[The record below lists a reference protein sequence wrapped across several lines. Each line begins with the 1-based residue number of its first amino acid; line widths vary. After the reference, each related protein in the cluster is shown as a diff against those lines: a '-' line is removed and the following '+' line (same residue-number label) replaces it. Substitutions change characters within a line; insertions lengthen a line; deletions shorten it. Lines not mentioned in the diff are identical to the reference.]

1 VSDVSVDEP
10 MVGLAD
16 AIRSLRTELLAAV
29 EEGEGQGLRFRVGPV
44 ELEFE
49 VAVTREQGG
58 GGGVRF
64 WVISAE
70 GKLARSKATAHRI
83 KLSLAPVV
91 SGPEGEVEAM
101 VADEVAGRPH

>member
-1 VSDVSVDEP
+1 VGVDEP

-16 AIRSLRTELLAAV
+16 AIRSLRTELLAAM

-49 VAVTREQGG
+49 LAVTKEHGA

-70 GKLARSKATAHRI
+70 SKLARSSATTHQI
-83 KLSLAPVV
+83 KLSLAPIV

-101 VADEVAGRPH
+101 VADEVAGRPR

>member
-1 VSDVSVDEP
+1 MDEP

-16 AIRSLRTELLAAV
+16 AIRSLRTELSAAV

-49 VAVTREQGG
+49 LAVTKEGGG

-70 GKLARSKATAHRI
+70 TKLVRSSATTHRI
-83 KLSLAPVV
+83 KLSLAPIV
-91 SGPEGEVEAM
+91 SGPEGEVEA
-101 VADEVAGRPH
+101 VIADEVIGRPR

>member
-1 VSDVSVDEP
+1 MSVDEP

-49 VAVTREQGG
+49 VVVSKEQGG

-70 GKLARSKATAHRI
+70 GKLARSKATTHRI
-83 KLSLAPVV
+83 KLSLAPVL
-91 SGPEGEVEAM
+91 SGLEGEVEAV

>member
-1 VSDVSVDEP
+1 

-16 AIRSLRTELLAAV
+16 VIRSLRAELSAAV
-29 EEGEGQGLRFRVGPV
+29 EEGRGQGLRFRVGPV

-49 VAVTREQGG
+49 LAVTKEGSG

-70 GKLARSKATAHRI
+70 SKLIRSTATTHRI
-83 KLSLAPVV
+83 KFSLAPIV
-91 SGPEGEVEAM
+91 SGPEGEIEA
-101 VADEVAGRPH
+101 VVTDEVAGRPR

>member
-44 ELEFE
+44 ELEFG
-49 VAVTREQGG
+49 VAVTKEQGG

-70 GKLARSKATAHRI
+70 GELARSKATTHRI
-83 KLSLAPVV
+83 KLSLAPIL
-91 SGPEGEVEAM
+91 SGPEGEVEAL